1 MHPNAHSG
9 GPRAPAACPSCDSP
23 FDAELSICP
32 HCGALVP
39 VETAVNEAVLRA
51 RRLFDRVWAGLPKS
65 GLTRVNVL
73 WLLALFPMVVVPA
86 VFAAAGAGLL
96 LGRTTLRHRLK
107 PDEPAQLHLILAVAL
122 INLAV
127 SLYLW
132 DAFGDFALD
141 RARALLDAWFDHL
154 PLPGRVR
161 DA

>member
-96 LGRTTLRHRLK
+96 LGRPPAVHALGHGRRHPFGGNQQRRQIGRKFLR
-107 PDEPAQLHLILAVAL
+107 
-122 INLAV
+122 
-127 SLYLW
+127 
-132 DAFGDFALD
+132 
-141 RARALLDAWFDHL
+141 LLVGF
-154 PLPGRVR
+154 
-161 DA
+161 